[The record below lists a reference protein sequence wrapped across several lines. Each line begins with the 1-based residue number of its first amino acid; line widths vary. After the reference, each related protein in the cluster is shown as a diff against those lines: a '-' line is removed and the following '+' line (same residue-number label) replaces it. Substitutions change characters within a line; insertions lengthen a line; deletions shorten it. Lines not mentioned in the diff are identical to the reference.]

1 VNLLLLLF
9 APVLNQL
16 ATINRKLDHL
26 MAAVQIQQEDLDQFA
41 TDIQDSVDAVAAELQ
56 KLVDD
61 TDNPLTEAD
70 VTALQGAIDNLK
82 ALEPPHVDNT
92 LPEPEEPTE

>member
-16 ATINRKLDHL
+16 ATINRKLDQL
-26 MAAVQIQQEDLDQFA
+26 MAAVQIQQEELDQFA
-41 TDIQDSVDAVAAELQ
+41 SDIQESVDAVAAELQ
-56 KLVDD
+56 ALIDSA
-61 TDNPLTEAD
+61 DNPLTAAD

-82 ALEPPHVDNT
+82 ALEAPHPDQT
-92 LPEPEEPTE
+92 LPGDLPPDE